1 MMLQLLKTYFGYDSF
16 RPLQQDII
24 QHILQRKDALVLMP
38 TGGGK
43 SICYQL
49 PALMLDG
56 TAVVVSPLISLM
68 KDQVESLQANGIEA
82 RAMNSAN
89 SDTENLILRRE
100 CQQGKVKLLYI
111 SPERLLQEMNLLLK
125 DMKVSLFAID
135 EAHCISQWG
144 HDFRPEYT
152 QLQTI
157 RQQFPQVPIVALTAT
172 ADKITRQDIVQ
183 QQDLKDPRIFI

>member
-1 MMLQLLKTYFGYDSF
+1 MQDDDFINSTAVKHFGIPYVFPYQRLAISN
-16 RPLQQDII
+16 
-24 QHILQRKDALVLMP
+24 ILDCAAAPEENNPAQIVILP
-38 TGGGK
+38 TGAGK

-89 SDTENLILRRE
+89 SDTENLMLRRE

-111 SPERLLQEMNLLLK
+111 SPERLLQEMNRASGI
-125 DMKVSLFAID
+125 MPKVMSVPL
-135 EAHCISQWG
+135 EA
-144 HDFRPEYT
+144 
-152 QLQTI
+152 
-157 RQQFPQVPIVALTAT
+157 
-172 ADKITRQDIVQ
+172 
-183 QQDLKDPRIFI
+183 

>member
-89 SDTENLILRRE
+89 SETENLILRRE

-111 SPERLLQEMNLLLK
+111 SPERLLLEMNLLLK

-183 QQDLKDPRIFI
+183 QLDL